1 MARFVFFVGGILAAA
16 PASADWVIFA
26 DGQRAR
32 VQAVVIAERAV
43 HITTQA
49 GKRWSVLRDSV
60 DVAATLAAN
69 EAQAPLEVVTIPEA
83 PPVAAPPETP
93 PARPPPPPPPRPQLA
108 IVERELTPL
117 PSADT
122 EIVQPREPS
131 PRHYRLAITIN
142 GIQGTD
148 TLSFADTNQFEL
160 FKEPAQIESVYSD
173 PRSGG
178 YELGA
183 QFRIVGPFA
192 VGATVQRF
200 ENDRE
205 AAYTASLPHPFFF
218 DRFRELS
225 GAVSGLTHEETAVHL
240 DAVITKT
247 WGPLTLDAFGGPL
260 LVSNEDRGPG
270 RCSVR
275 RGVPV
280 RRGLVP
286 RRRGP
291 GARKAADRLQRGRER
306 HVPHREH
313 LRSGLRSSLQRS
325 ALEALR
331 RGGPR
336 DRARRGRTERR
347 RGITIL
353 FPRVGPRLRMTR
365 LLLVFLTL
373 ASPVFADG
381 PFRFTN
387 VM

>member
-1 MARFVFFVGGILAAA
+1 MARFVFFVGGILAAV

-225 GAVSGLTHEETAVHL
+225 GAVSGLTQEETAVHL

-247 WGPLTLDAFGGPL
+247 WGPLTLDAFGGPSWFQTKTEV
-260 LVSNEDRGPG
+260 LVDVLYEEVFPYDEVLFQGVEG
-270 RCSVR
+270 RVLESRPIGFNVGASATFRIASIFGVDFAVR
-275 RGVPV
+275 YSEAHSKLFVEE
-280 RRGLVP
+280 
-286 RRRGP
+286 
-291 GARKAADRLQRGRER
+291 GREIELDAGGLS
-306 HVPHREH
+306 VGA
-313 LRSGLRSSLQRS
+313 GLRFFFPAS
-325 ALEALR
+325 
-331 RGGPR
+331 GR
-336 DRARRGRTERR
+336 D
-347 RGITIL
+347 
-353 FPRVGPRLRMTR
+353 
-365 LLLVFLTL
+365 
-373 ASPVFADG
+373 
-381 PFRFTN
+381 
-387 VM
+387 